1 MTLRFGTIKNQTN
14 QKPQFYQSA
23 LLWARPRRKIED
35 FSFHLI
41 FNDKTYSYTLEDLK
55 NKFEPVEIPVAIQ
68 CAGNRR
74 SEYNQQVTEKKV
86 NVSSVR
92 IFQYFFRRMALGMT
106 LEFIFRV

>member
-1 MTLRFGTIKNQTN
+1 MTLRFGTIEIKNQTN

-23 LLWARPRRKIED
+23 LLWSRPRRKIED

-55 NKFEPVEIPVAIQ
+55 NKFEPVEIPVTIQ

-74 SEYNQQVTEKKV
+74 SEYNQQVKEKKV
-86 NVSSVR
+86 NVSSNPL
-92 IFQYFFRRMALGMT
+92 F
-106 LEFIFRV
+106 